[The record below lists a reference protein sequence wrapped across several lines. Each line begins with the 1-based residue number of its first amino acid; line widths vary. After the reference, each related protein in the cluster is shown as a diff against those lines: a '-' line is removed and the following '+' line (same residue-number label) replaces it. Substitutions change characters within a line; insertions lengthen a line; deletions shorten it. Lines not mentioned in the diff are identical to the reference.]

1 VIASIRGRVLAI
13 RGTTAILETA
23 GVGFSIIATPAGV
36 ATLRIGAEAQLTTL
50 LVVRDDALTLYGFAD
65 EAERAAFEAVQTV
78 SGIGPRI
85 AMAVLAAMTPD
96 QLARAV
102 EASDLAL
109 LQRVP
114 GIGKKGAS
122 RLVLELA
129 GKLAVDGS
137 AAHRDTAP
145 SPVREEVGAGLV
157 ALGWTVAQ
165 AEAALDEVAATQ
177 GAPSSAA
184 ETLRAALRTL
194 GARRG

>member
-13 RGTTAILETA
+13 RGTTVIVETA
-23 GVGFSIIATPAGV
+23 GVGFSIAATPA
-36 ATLRIGAEAQLTTL
+36 AARSLRIGEEGHVTTL

-78 SGIGPRI
+78 SGIGPKI

-102 EASDLAL
+102 EAGNLAL

-114 GIGKKGAS
+114 GIGKKGAA

-129 GKLAVDGS
+129 GKLAVDDG
-137 AAHRDTAP
+137 AARRDVVD
-145 SPVREEVGAGLV
+145 SPVREEVVAALV
-157 ALGWTVAQ
+157 ALGWTAAQ
-165 AEAALDEVAATQ
+165 ADAALDEVASAGGTL
-177 GAPSSAA
+177 PSVP